1 MTAEQAWSELVEGN
15 RRFCAGTPQTRDLV
29 SERVESAKSPQPKA
43 MVLAC
48 FDSRVVPELIFDQ
61 KLGELFVVRVAG
73 NVADK
78 LAIGSLEFAAE
89 KFDVPLLMV
98 MGHQYCA
105 GVKAAMANEK
115 SDSPYLKAVIKE
127 IRSST
132 SNTGTIGD
140 NEEALREAE
149 RQNAR
154 HVARSI
160 LDRSELLRRRVE
172 RRQLEV
178 VPVYYSLDSGLL
190 QRI

>member
-15 RRFCAGTPQTRDLV
+15 RRFSTGSPQTRDLV
-29 SERVESAKSPQPKA
+29 REREQSTTSPKPKA

-48 FDSRVVPELIFDQ
+48 FDSRVAPEIIFDHM
-61 KLGELFVVRVAG
+61 LGELFVVRVAG

-89 KFDVPLLMV
+89 KFGVPLLIV

-115 SDSPYLKAVIKE
+115 SHSPYLKAVIKD

-132 SNTGTIGD
+132 TSAGTNGD
-140 NEEALREAE
+140 TEDALREAE

-154 HVARSI
+154 HSARSI
-160 LDRSELLRRRVE
+160 LDRSELLRLRVE
-172 RRQLEV
+172 RKQLEV
-178 VPVYYSLDSGLL
+178 VPVYYSLDSGLI